1 MDQDK
6 LSAAKLAAEELS
18 LEDLRALR
26 QWITLEQEPKLEAA
40 PFVAQEQARI
50 MRELRESGAA
60 PRPEATTVD
69 EAQEAFREDP
79 KKAAARIPAWV
90 DPEGKSALMYEEGDV
105 VAHEGAVFRSNLA
118 GLNGDA
124 PGKSATWDDVTEVL
138 LTADFDP
145 FQEVEA

>member
-60 PRPEATTVD
+60 PRPEAAMYD
-69 EAQEAFREDP
+69 EVETLFKELGGE
-79 KKAAARIPAWV
+79 KALANIPAWH
-90 DPEGKSALMYEEGDV
+90 DPKGKIADGYEQGDV
-105 VAHEGAVFRSNLA
+105 VVHEGAVFRS
-118 GLNGDA
+118 GLDGMNVDM
-124 PGKSATWDDVTEVL
+124 PGSSDLWDDVTKML
-138 LTADFDP
+138 QTADFDP
-145 FQEVEA
+145 PKED

>member
-50 MRELRESGAA
+50 MRELREAGAA
-60 PRPEATTVD
+60 PRPEAASVNGAESAFADVD
-69 EAQEAFREDP
+69 RETGLG
-79 KKAAARIPAWV
+79 KIPAWV
-90 DPEGKSALMYEEGDV
+90 NPEGKAVNMYEEGDV
-105 VAHEGAVFRSNLA
+105 VTRKGAVFVSTLA
-118 GLNGDA
+118 GLNGDEPGQDSTWEEITERLSPTPA
-124 PGKSATWDDVTEVL
+124 PEGDE
-138 LTADFDP
+138 
-145 FQEVEA
+145 

>member
-50 MRELRESGAA
+50 MRELREAGAA
-60 PRPEATTVD
+60 PRPEATTV
-69 EAQEAFREDP
+69 EVAREAFKGTARA
-79 KKAAARIPAWV
+79 KAINKVPAWV
-90 DPEGKSALMYEEGDV
+90 DPEGKAALMYEEGDV

-124 PGKSATWDDVTEVL
+124 PGADATWEEITELV
-138 LTADFDP
+138 AGP
-145 FQEVEA
+145 EMEA